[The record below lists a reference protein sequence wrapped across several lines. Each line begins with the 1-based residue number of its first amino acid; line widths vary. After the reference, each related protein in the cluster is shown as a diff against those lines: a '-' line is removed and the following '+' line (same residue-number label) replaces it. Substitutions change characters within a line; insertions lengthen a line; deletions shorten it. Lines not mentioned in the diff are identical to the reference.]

1 MIYINYFMDI
11 IIITSG
17 FMLAL
22 ISHNYID
29 NFINKDINNENIY
42 YEFNE
47 LYSSYIH
54 NKEQTRNK
62 IDKLY
67 KYYKENTI
75 KIQNIEFNIIYLKK
89 EIDIIKKEIDNL
101 KPLLNKEFVEY
112 NIYSRELFEIKDR
125 IYILEKK

>member
-1 MIYINYFMDI
+1 
-11 IIITSG
+11 
-17 FMLAL
+17 MLAL
-22 ISHNYID
+22 ICHNYID
-29 NFINKDINNENIY
+29 NFIKKYLNKDINNENIH

-75 KIQNIEFNIIYLKK
+75 KIQNIEFDIIYLKK

-101 KPLLNKEFVEY
+101 KPLLTKEFVEY

-125 IYILEKK
+125 ISILEKK